1 MTVPKRFDVLRFMGA
16 LFKVFAWISLILSIL
31 SAIGVVVLL
40 PQVANVGGALGA
52 TLGPYAWLAGLTGAG
67 SIVTGLLVLLGGL
80 LNFVLLYAL
89 GEIILLQIAVEE
101 NTRLT
106 AALLL
111 KMHQDSQPDAQPAAA
126 AYTPGGFANEPAP
139 YR

>member
-16 LFKVFAWISLILSIL
+16 LLKVLAWISLILSIL
-31 SAIGVVVLL
+31 SAIGVVLL
-40 PQVANVGGALGA
+40 PQMMNLSELLGGNADMISA
-52 TLGPYAWLAGLTGAG
+52 TGAG
-67 SIVTGLLVLLGGL
+67 AIFSGLFILIGGL
-80 LNFVLLYAL
+80 LNFVFLYAL
-89 GEIILLQIAVEE
+89 GELLLLQLAIEE

-111 KMHQDSQPDAQPAAA
+111 KMHQDTQPEPQPAAYA
-126 AYTPGGFANEPAP
+126 AGGFANEPAP

>member
-16 LFKVFAWISLILSIL
+16 LLKVLAWISLILSIL
-31 SAIGVVVLL
+31 SAIGVVLL
-40 PQVANVGGALGA
+40 PQMMNLSDLLGGNADMISA
-52 TLGPYAWLAGLTGAG
+52 TGTGA
-67 SIVTGLLVLLGGL
+67 IFTGLFILIGGL
-80 LNFVLLYAL
+80 LNFIFLYAL
-89 GEIILLQIAVEE
+89 GELLLLQLAIEE

-111 KMHQDSQPDAQPAAA
+111 KMHQDTQPEPQPAA
-126 AYTPGGFANEPAP
+126 YTGGFANEPAP